1 MFGRKKNNTFEIAYL
16 IRRSQRAKKM
26 RIIVMPEKV
35 EVVAPVKQSERSIRE
50 FVQSQQAW
58 INQAQLKVT
67 RQQETVISL
76 APSKYAHGVKVPYQG
91 RELCLSVKPANYKNI
106 KIKLDQE
113 LLVYV
118 PNNLS
123 ESVHSE
129 QIRAALK
136 QWCQQQALYQV
147 KKLVEKHAPTRQLF
161 PRSVKVKTQKSRWGS
176 CGVKNDIYLNWLLIL
191 APPEVLEYVV
201 VHEICHIQE
210 RNHSVAFWC
219 LVGEHMPDYQQHRQ
233 WLKRHGRS
241 LMLGL

>member
-1 MFGRKKNNTFEIAYL
+1 MFGRKKNTLEIAYS

-26 RIIVMPEKV
+26 RIVVTPEKV
-35 EVVAPVKQSERSIRE
+35 EVVAPVKQSERSIRQ

-58 INQAQLKVT
+58 INHAQLKVS
-67 RQQETVISL
+67 RQQKTMSSL
-76 APSKYAHGVKVPYQG
+76 APSRYAHGVKVPYQG
-91 RELCLSVKPANYKNI
+91 RKISLAVKPANHKNI
-106 KIKLDQE
+106 KIVLDQE

-118 PNNLS
+118 PNSLS
-123 ESVHSE
+123 ESMHSD
-129 QIRAALK
+129 QIRTALT
-136 QWCQQQALYQV
+136 QWCQQQALSQV
-147 KKLVEKHAPTRQLF
+147 KLQVEKHAPTRQLF

-210 RNHSVAFWC
+210 RNHSVAFWR

-233 WLKRHGRS
+233 WLKRHGRN